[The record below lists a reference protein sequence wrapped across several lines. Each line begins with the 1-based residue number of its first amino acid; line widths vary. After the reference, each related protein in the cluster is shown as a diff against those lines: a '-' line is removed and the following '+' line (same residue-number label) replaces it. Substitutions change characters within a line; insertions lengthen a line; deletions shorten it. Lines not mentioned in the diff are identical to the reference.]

1 MIKDL
6 SQAGT
11 VTFQTQ
17 CQAAFDKRWNQF
29 NFDLYLLAYFLH
41 PRYRGIVIII
51 ILFISFYLFSNNIIL
66 FLFLI

>member
-1 MIKDL
+1 MATMIKDL

-29 NFDLYLLAYFLH
+29 NFDLYYLH
-41 PRYRGIVIII
+41 IFC
-51 ILFISFYLFSNNIIL
+51 ILDIEV
-66 FLFLI
+66 

>member
-1 MIKDL
+1 MATMIKDL

-41 PRYRGIVIII
+41 PQYRGIVIII
-51 ILFISFYLFSNNIIL
+51 IYNILFISFTFLVII
-66 FLFLI
+66 

>member
-1 MIKDL
+1 MATMIKDL

-29 NFDLYLLAYFLH
+29 NFDWYLLAYFLH
-41 PRYRGIVIII
+41 PQYRGIVIII
-51 ILFISFYLFSNNIIL
+51 IL
-66 FLFLI
+66 